1 MADQTQNTSPQ
12 SNAVKRHILTVL
24 EPTIKPDEIVFDSNG
39 EEKGN
44 AKGSRENGATAPSV
58 HINKHKID
66 PTDITSFR
74 LFVSGFIPSLTMS
87 FDDTSHAF
95 QGDSIPRDGDVMNV
109 RVTARQDDS
118 FKDLRADFLITSVQA
133 SKEEPLF
140 GGDLKQTYTLSG
152 ILKVPGLK
160 IEECVSYAKANTDD
174 HLKEIANK
182 LKLGYATNV
191 DKTDDSMVRLCPYIS
206 RMDFIQSLIDHSY
219 INDKSFQIGFIDPY
233 YYLNFIDLNKS
244 FNSPN
249 EFEETLIH
257 MLQMDYQV
265 QESDKDMGDSL
276 NKLKA
281 QMALSNHSMFG
292 GSSQEIS
299 NFKLLNESGG
309 ISMMHGYSRK
319 LQYFEIDSEEKLVT
333 FDLKPS
339 ASDKMQDHE
348 EPLNNKRGKQ
358 GKEDYTNEVRQK
370 YVGRVDVDPAH
381 GNMNINY
388 YRASIFNAMNRAEIY
403 KMGLEVTTTTINSGL
418 YRGMKI
424 PVLLFSKTT
433 NEHAIS
439 KRTKEAMEKKGFKT
453 LGKQLINEDLAKND
467 DLIDREVLDEFTSGF
482 YIIDS
487 IEYIYDPQVEG
498 GSENTFYQ
506 KIKLLRRE
514 WPTKIKD
521 LDEETLE
528 ADAAPAPAPEPT
540 PAPPPPPAAV
550 EPTLEPTP
558 EPTPLKEPVFT
569 LDVNSIKNREGIGSW
584 WDLTETVLWKADD
597 KSLVTETPKIKIV
610 FSGPSDYEIEAT
622 VSMEEKEKGDKPWNK
637 VKYNAEFTIPKNT
650 FKDKEGKYV
659 VDVILTYKTQNVKE
673 TTKFEY
679 RPWKADQKFDTG
691 GFEKSKL
698 KFKYETRSGQEP
710 GTYIG
715 SYTLKADANKTY
727 DTPMNGKIEGT
738 DLYDV
743 IDKTKS
749 AAESQ

>member
-276 NKLKA
+276 NKLK
-281 QMALSNHSMFG
+281 
-292 GSSQEIS
+292 
-299 NFKLLNESGG
+299 
-309 ISMMHGYSRK
+309 
-319 LQYFEIDSEEKLVT
+319 
-333 FDLKPS
+333 
-339 ASDKMQDHE
+339 
-348 EPLNNKRGKQ
+348 
-358 GKEDYTNEVRQK
+358 
-370 YVGRVDVDPAH
+370 
-381 GNMNINY
+381 
-388 YRASIFNAMNRAEIY
+388 
-403 KMGLEVTTTTINSGL
+403 
-418 YRGMKI
+418 
-424 PVLLFSKTT
+424 
-433 NEHAIS
+433 
-439 KRTKEAMEKKGFKT
+439 
-453 LGKQLINEDLAKND
+453 
-467 DLIDREVLDEFTSGF
+467 
-482 YIIDS
+482 
-487 IEYIYDPQVEG
+487 
-498 GSENTFYQ
+498 
-506 KIKLLRRE
+506 
-514 WPTKIKD
+514 
-521 LDEETLE
+521 
-528 ADAAPAPAPEPT
+528 
-540 PAPPPPPAAV
+540 
-550 EPTLEPTP
+550 
-558 EPTPLKEPVFT
+558 
-569 LDVNSIKNREGIGSW
+569 
-584 WDLTETVLWKADD
+584 
-597 KSLVTETPKIKIV
+597 
-610 FSGPSDYEIEAT
+610 
-622 VSMEEKEKGDKPWNK
+622 
-637 VKYNAEFTIPKNT
+637 VK
-650 FKDKEGKYV
+650 
-659 VDVILTYKTQNVKE
+659 
-673 TTKFEY
+673 
-679 RPWKADQKFDTG
+679 
-691 GFEKSKL
+691 
-698 KFKYETRSGQEP
+698 
-710 GTYIG
+710 
-715 SYTLKADANKTY
+715 
-727 DTPMNGKIEGT
+727 
-738 DLYDV
+738 
-743 IDKTKS
+743 
-749 AAESQ
+749 